1 MFSYLYLII
10 IGSSSLFVWF
20 ILSFL
25 ENKSGASLE
34 YKNSVKI
41 NNKPRREII
50 LLKIYKY
57 SPNQI
62 AAVIEEVGKKLTDNT
77 VEEIL
82 YALNRKYGEWNNVPL
97 ETNKN

>member
-1 MFSYLYLII
+1 MLSYFYLII

-25 ENKSGASLE
+25 EKKSGGSLE
-34 YKNSVKI
+34 YKNSVKV
-41 NNKPRREII
+41 NYKARREIS

-62 AAVIEEVGKKLTDNT
+62 AAVIEEVGKKLTENT
-77 VEEIL
+77 VDEIL
-82 YALNRKYGEWNNVPL
+82 YALTSKYGEWNTAHQ
-97 ETNKN
+97 EANKN

>member
-1 MFSYLYLII
+1 MLSYFYLII
-10 IGSSSLFVWF
+10 IGSSSLFIWVIISF
-20 ILSFL
+20 I
-25 ENKSGASLE
+25 EKKSGTSLD
-34 YKNSVKI
+34 YKNSLKVNYKA
-41 NNKPRREII
+41 RREIS

-62 AAVIEEVGKKLTDNT
+62 AAVIEEVGKKLTENT

-82 YALNRKYGEWNNVPL
+82 YALTRKYGEWNTAHQ